1 MLNPDK
7 QHINLRLDAHS
18 VGLDVPRDQ
27 EPNYRA
33 AAELLNKRYQYYLKL
48 RPNASAEQLWMYTAL
63 EVAVALQSDV
73 REKSLVP
80 VEKEKFI
87 EEGNAAVRMMAEQE
101 GLFLD
106 PVYTGKAFGGLIAMA
121 REGAFTKEDN
131 VLFLH
136 SGGAGGL
143 FAVDF

>member
-1 MLNPDK
+1 M
-7 QHINLRLDAHS
+7 
-18 VGLDVPRDQ
+18 PRDQ

-80 VEKEKFI
+80 VEKELKKL
-87 EEGNAAVRMMAEQE
+87 N
-101 GLFLD
+101 
-106 PVYTGKAFGGLIAMA
+106 KKKK
-121 REGAFTKEDN
+121 KE
-131 VLFLH
+131 L
-136 SGGAGGL
+136 S
-143 FAVDF
+143 

>member
-33 AAELLNKRYQYYLKL
+33 AAELLNMRYQYYLKL

-80 VEKEKFI
+80 VEKELKEI
-87 EEGNAAVRMMAEQE
+87 NQ
-101 GLFLD
+101 
-106 PVYTGKAFGGLIAMA
+106 LILK
-121 REGAFTKEDN
+121 TIN
-131 VLFLH
+131 Q
-136 SGGAGGL
+136 
-143 FAVDF
+143 

>member
-1 MLNPDK
+1 M
-7 QHINLRLDAHS
+7 
-18 VGLDVPRDQ
+18 PRDQ

-80 VEKEKFI
+80 VEKELKEI
-87 EEGNAAVRMMAEQE
+87 NQ
-101 GLFLD
+101 
-106 PVYTGKAFGGLIAMA
+106 LILK
-121 REGAFTKEDN
+121 TIN
-131 VLFLH
+131 Q
-136 SGGAGGL
+136 
-143 FAVDF
+143 